1 MTAKVN
7 IYYFI
12 HDWARPEGPLMGRR
26 PISRLQGLAKLA
38 RSANLLLVYINYVVY
53 TLTLGIY
60 YIEIYISF

>member
-38 RSANLLLVYINYVVY
+38 RSANLLLVNNKSVQKKRIHHEN
-53 TLTLGIY
+53 
-60 YIEIYISF
+60 